1 MMRGK
6 RTFGLFRMKRSRLDW
21 ALTGMAV
28 CAVACAMLWPHAR
41 DAGAILA
48 AQDDPAAL
56 SDARINSALRN
67 DDAAVTRNNMARNIE
82 AALAAN
88 DTDLANSFVDLARD
102 KNIAVTDELSG
113 RVRDAVA
120 EANSTSHF
128 AKGFASGLVTGNA
141 DDVASMSGTV
151 AGDLFVFGDIRDVVR
166 EGKHLAMGE
175 QTDRLVLGLAAA
187 GLAITAATYVSV
199 GGAAPVRAGLT
210 LVKDARKVGR
220 LGEGLTLWAGR
231 SARDL
236 VDTPMLENAVESAS
250 VLRPGESVR
259 AIKAAFRPEQATG
272 LVRLAKDV
280 GRVGEKAG
288 TRGALDALAV
298 AEGPKDV
305 ARAARLAE
313 SKGGQ
318 TRAILKILGRGA
330 LLLAAGAFDLTLWL
344 FGALLALFGLV
355 ASIKATTERMTQSWL
370 DRKKRRRLQKQ
381 MAAALQPALAPTIA
395 HG

>member
-1 MMRGK
+1 
-6 RTFGLFRMKRSRLDW
+6 L
-21 ALTGMAV
+21 
-28 CAVACAMLWPHAR
+28 LWPHAR
-41 DAGAILA
+41 DAAALLS
-48 AQDDPAAL
+48 AQDDPAEL
-56 SDARINSALRN
+56 SDVQINSALRN
-67 DDAAVTRNNMARNIE
+67 NSSVIAENIE
-82 AALAAN
+82 TALAAN
-88 DTDLANSFVDLARD
+88 DADLAGSFVDLAKE
-102 KNIAVTDELSG
+102 KNLPLSEDLLR
-113 RVRDAVA
+113 RVNEAVA
-120 EANSTSHF
+120 EQNSTSHF

-187 GLAITAATYVSV
+187 GLAVTAATYVSV
-199 GGAAPVRAGLT
+199 GGATPVRAGLT

-231 SARDL
+231 SARDI

-250 VLRPGESVR
+250 IMRPGQSLT
-259 AIKAAFRPEQATG
+259 AIKAAFRPEQAAG
-272 LVRLAKDV
+272 LVRLGKDV

-288 TRGALDALAV
+288 VRGALDTLGI

-318 TRAILKILGRGA
+318 TRAILKMLGRGA
-330 LLLAAGAFDLTLWL
+330 LLLAAGAFDLTLWV
-344 FGALLALFGLV
+344 FGALLALFGLLS
-355 ASIKATTERMTQSWL
+355 SIKATTERLTWSWL
-370 DRKKRRRLQKQ
+370 HHKKARWLRKQ
-381 MAAALQPALAPTIA
+381 MAAAAISAPDVSLAGAIA
-395 HG
+395 QG